1 MARPR
6 FSEMLFDRRR
16 QLGLTLEQASR
27 VLRLK
32 PQVLS
37 AFEEGDFL
45 SIPKSG
51 YAQGMLSSYA
61 RYLGLNTRVIVSQFT
76 QDLAEFEA
84 RYAASSQD
92 GRPYDARPNTTNR
105 IVVRTPRDYRGREGL
120 LPTTGGYAGDMHDY
134 ATTSEARSR
143 QTGKSVP
150 AGATRHY
157 GRFNAEA
164 LAHTDEAYLSSS
176 SSTRASSG
184 ERPFSNMSN
193 ASLAS
198 YVDQGSSLRAR
209 RYGRAGHEQVPSE
222 QSEGTARLSSYERGS
237 VYTRDAASGNYV
249 DDLRFDDASPFDVA
263 SSSSGRRRS
272 RNIAQVARP
281 QVTRR
286 TPRSPR
292 ATRASIPSRPQNIFQ
307 AILQWLFADT
317 KRIVVLVGALVVIF
331 LSVLVIVSVSSCIN
345 NNLSN
350 TKKVQIASAQAPT
363 NKPSQETVSTS
374 EADIEAQKAAQKK
387 AEQDQLDA
395 QQKTVVDV
403 SVAEGEVSWV
413 EIVNDGKS
421 QIAQQITGPWTAS
434 YEVTDSISIQV
445 SNPSAVRV
453 SKNSQPVKFDT
464 KTAGIGSVSIKGTKP
479 AEADGQSSG
488 TSGDQKGAQ
497 KNSKDEHKGQGK
509 ENSQAQTK
517 ESKKTKQQ

>member
-76 QDLAEFEA
+76 QDLSEFEDQ
-84 RYAASSQD
+84 YAAASQD
-92 GRPYDARPNTTNR
+92 GKPYDARPNTTNR

-150 AGATRHY
+150 TGASRHY

-164 LAHTDEAYLSSS
+164 LAHTDEAFLSQQSGRRSS
-176 SSTRASSG
+176 FST
-184 ERPFSNMSN
+184 RPFSNMSN

-198 YVDQGSSLRAR
+198 YTDQRASVRERRSSGATQGQNASIRLGGTR
-209 RYGRAGHEQVPSE
+209 
-222 QSEGTARLSSYERGS
+222 QSSSYEQGN
-237 VYTRDAASGNYV
+237 VYARDVSQGNYV
-249 DDLRFDDASPFDVA
+249 DDLRLDDASPFDVA

-286 TPRSPR
+286 ASRSSR
-292 ATRASIPSRPQNIFQ
+292 TTRAISPSRPQNILQ

-350 TKKVQIASAQAPT
+350 TKKVQISSAQTST

-374 EADIEAQKAAQKK
+374 EADIEAKKAADKK
-387 AEQDQLDA
+387 AEQEQLDA

-421 QIAQQITGPWTAS
+421 QVAQQITGPWSAS

-479 AEADGQSSG
+479 SEEEEKTGDEA
-488 TSGDQKGAQ
+488 
-497 KNSKDEHKGQGK
+497 KNSKDKKKDTQGEQKTTKTENTQVKSK
-509 ENSQAQTK
+509 EA
-517 ESKKTKQQ
+517 KKSN